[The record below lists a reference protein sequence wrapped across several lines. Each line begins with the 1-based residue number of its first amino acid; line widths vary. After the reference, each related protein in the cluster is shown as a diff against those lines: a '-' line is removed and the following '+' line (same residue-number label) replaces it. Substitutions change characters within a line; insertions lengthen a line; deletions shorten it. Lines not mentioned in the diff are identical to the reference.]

1 MRASRD
7 RAVAGG
13 PKRSVGEAEAVKSTN
28 HRINQNNDVAG
39 SSRRLAEDVCGRG
52 WKTVVTRDLRQRSV
66 VGGTL
71 RATVQRIAY
80 RLTINLSA
88 ESITEAV
95 SVI

>member
-1 MRASRD
+1 M
-7 RAVAGG
+7 
-13 PKRSVGEAEAVKSTN
+13 PMLC
-28 HRINQNNDVAG
+28 
-39 SSRRLAEDVCGRG
+39 RR
-52 WKTVVTRDLRQRSV
+52 
-66 VGGTL
+66 GTL